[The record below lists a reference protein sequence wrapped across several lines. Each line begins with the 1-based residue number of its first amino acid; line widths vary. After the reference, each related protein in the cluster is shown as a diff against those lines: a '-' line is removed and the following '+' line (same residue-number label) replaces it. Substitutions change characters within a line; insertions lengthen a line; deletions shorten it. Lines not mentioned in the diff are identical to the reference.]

1 MFHKLLYA
9 AIGGAT
15 ALIVK
20 GMVGKDGARP
30 VVKGVYKGIARIN
43 RGFERMTAEIRE
55 DLEDA
60 RQEVER
66 EEAAQRPVV

>member
-1 MFHKLLYA
+1 MLHKLLYA

-15 ALIVK
+15 ALVVK
-20 GMVGKDGARP
+20 GLVGRDGARP
-30 VVKGVYKGIARIN
+30 VVKGVYRGIARIN
-43 RGFERMTAEIRE
+43 RNFERMTAELRE

-66 EEAAQRPVV
+66 EEAAQRPII

>member
-9 AIGGAT
+9 AIGGVT
-15 ALIVK
+15 ALVVK
-20 GMVGKDGARP
+20 EMVGKDGARP
-30 VVKGVYKGIARIN
+30 VVKGVYKGIARVN
-43 RGFERMTAEIRE
+43 RGLERMTAEIRE

-66 EEAAQRPVV
+66 EDGGPRPVI